1 MSDKDKHM
9 CVLDKEGNSVR
20 QGQRYVS
27 GGQGD
32 KQRVTRTEIYAPNT
46 KKATVVDK
54 DRHIRIGLE
63 Y

>member
-1 MSDKDKHM
+1 MSDKDRHL
-9 CVLDKEGNSVR
+9 CALDKEGNSVR
-20 QGQRYVS
+20 RGQRYMS
-27 GGQGD
+27 GRQGE
-32 KQRVTRTEIYAPNT
+32 KQRVSRTEIYAPNT